1 MDLKLILV
9 DKINQKETMPR
20 YSIPQPLFIPENL
33 IQFIDGLHAVHGKSI
48 KIQLLVKTSVS
59 PVLSQHHVVLRRN
72 LPSAHIGADLLPL
85 FFHQYQEGCLH
96 FLKNQTLRWWGE
108 EIYSQEVQCPPRLL
122 NISVSTKV
130 TSIPAMVPRIRLLS
144 FIMLSSEYGISI
156 RKSSSDTSSRVP
168 D

>member
-33 IQFIDGLHAVHGKSI
+33 VQFIDGLHAVHGKSI
-48 KIQLLVKTSVS
+48 KIQLLVKASVY
-59 PVLSQHHVVLRRN
+59 PVLSQNHVVLRRN

-96 FLKNQTLRWWGE
+96 FLKNQTLR
-108 EIYSQEVQCPPRLL
+108 
-122 NISVSTKV
+122 
-130 TSIPAMVPRIRLLS
+130 
-144 FIMLSSEYGISI
+144 
-156 RKSSSDTSSRVP
+156 
-168 D
+168 

>member
-48 KIQLLVKTSVS
+48 KIQLLVKASVY

-85 FFHQYQEGCLH
+85 FFHQYQEGCKAFKYFGQHKGHSHPRNGPEDTVVDLH
-96 FLKNQTLRWWGE
+96 HAFL
-108 EIYSQEVQCPPRLL
+108 
-122 NISVSTKV
+122 
-130 TSIPAMVPRIRLLS
+130 RIRHQHQKEL
-144 FIMLSSEYGISI
+144 IGYQ
-156 RKSSSDTSSRVP
+156 
-168 D
+168 